1 MRFYRVKLLRTAAK
15 EIKQQLAYR
24 QTLLAG
30 NHFESLCFPEK
41 QGNTASASWLALI
54 GGTDWKL
61 PLHGGKKERHYGK
74 KRQGGG
80 DCTD

>member
-15 EIKQQLAYR
+15 EIKQQIDYR

-41 QGNTASASWLALI
+41 QGKRSIGILA
-54 GGTDWKL
+54 GVDWRGIL
-61 PLHGGKKERHYGK
+61 EVAIARWQKERHYGK

>member
-15 EIKQQLAYR
+15 ETKQQIDYR

-41 QGNTASASWLALI
+41 QGKRSIGILA
-54 GGTDWKL
+54 GVDWRGRLEVAIARWQKRATL
-61 PLHGGKKERHYGK
+61 REKTPRRRRLH
-74 KRQGGG
+74 
-80 DCTD
+80 

>member
-15 EIKQQLAYR
+15 EIKQQIDYR
-24 QTLLAG
+24 QTLWQVIILKACVSLKSK
-30 NHFESLCFPEK
+30 ESA
-41 QGNTASASWLALI
+41 ASASWLALI
-54 GGTDWKL
+54 GGADWKL